1 MNWTLVVVIGIL
13 VIFSIIGLKEGIIKM
28 ALSCAFMV
36 VSIVIT
42 MFLSPTVKE
51 YIRDNTNWYDKI
63 QSATQSYFEQEGL
76 LLEGD
81 ADEITGVLPE
91 VFQEEINE
99 AAYEYLAQG
108 YETYNRYI
116 VDKVSSLIFSAA
128 VMIGIFVCLLLVYII
143 VRIII
148 TLADKLPVIKEANRF
163 AGFLAG
169 LAGGLIAVSFVFLVI
184 TMFSNTDLATRVYS
198 DIASNEFL
206 AFLYNKNILL
216 IIISKIF

>member
-13 VIFSIIGLKEGIIKM
+13 IVFSLIGLKEGIIKM

-36 VSIVIT
+36 ASIVIT
-42 MFLSPTVKE
+42 VFLSSPVKN
-51 YIRDNTNWYDKI
+51 YIRENTDWYDKI
-63 QSATQSYFEQEGL
+63 YSVTQEYFEQEGL

-81 ADEITGVLPE
+81 TDEITGVLPE

-99 AAYEYLAQG
+99 VAYEYLVQG

-116 VDKVSSLIFSAA
+116 VDKVSSLIFSVA
-128 VMIGIFVCLLLVYII
+128 VMVGIFLCLLVIYLI

-169 LAGGLIAVSFVFLVI
+169 LGGGLIAVSFGFLII
-184 TMFSNTDLATRVYS
+184 TMFSNTEFATKVYS
-198 DIASNEFL
+198 DIATNEFL

-216 IIISKIF
+216 IIIAKIF

>member
-13 VIFSIIGLKEGIIKM
+13 VIFSLIGLKEGIIKM